1 MSISWELF
9 WFNGPLSSK
18 RLQNSS
24 TESLCRC
31 DEAGGEH
38 HEHQLGTFLVQWP
51 PKLQTFGKPFRPSD
65 CADVTR
71 REASIMSISWELFWF
86 NGPLSS
92 KRLQNPFDRVIVQ
105 M

>member
-9 WFNGPLSSK
+9 WFNGPLSS
-18 RLQNSS
+18 R
-24 TESLCRC
+24 R
-31 DEAGGEH
+31 A
-38 HEHQLGTFLVQWP
+38 
-51 PKLQTFGKPFRPSD
+51 KPFRPSD

-92 KRLQNPFDRVIVQ
+92 RRLQNPFDRVIVQ